1 MSELDDIDPIDNPPQ
16 PPVMGCPVCRNGVVL
31 PPDFNLPSVQCP
43 TCGAVFG
50 RLTGQV
56 ISGAAVQAPGAWMQR
71 PQGYGPQPPG
81 WTRPGAPRG
90 LAPNP
95 RRGNRAQVAMGLP
108 VSPYRTAWL
117 IAFAVIGLSVVVAA
131 IAVGVA
137 AVLGDDESDFTAYEP
152 ETEFEPATAGDIQWL
167 AVRREDFEFSALFPG
182 PFNETSSERQ
192 IRLTSPTRWADFS
205 LLAQKVGKDE
215 LARNRDQIKTC
226 AMVAAKDAAMAE
238 VNNSMA
244 RTVAGCPA
252 MLLTGTRIGG
262 GRMSVFVVVAARH
275 RFVLVAQDH
284 AQSEPVVDE
293 FFHSFSPLK
302 PATTEIRKTRPDASD
317 PIYVYYVGTG
327 YCTVGGGFHAVLVAR
342 GADSYQ
348 WEFLENELPEG
359 LQAQATDDRVV
370 ISGTPVEGAKAGHLK
385 VAAVSGKRRTE
396 HLLELEVSR

>member
-1 MSELDDIDPIDNPPQ
+1 MSDLDDIRPLNDPPPAS
-16 PPVMGCPVCRNGVVL
+16 VMGCPVCRNGVAL

-56 ISGAAVQAPGAWMQR
+56 ISGAAAPPSAAWMQ
-71 PQGYGPQPPG
+71 PPAGFGPQPPG

-131 IAVGVA
+131 IAMAVA
-137 AVLGDDESDFTAYEP
+137 SVLGGDESDFTAYEP
-152 ETEFEPATAGDIQWL
+152 QDQFEPETDSDIQWL
-167 AVRREDFEFSALFPG
+167 EVRREDFEFSALFPG
-182 PFNETSSERQ
+182 AFKETSSDRQ
-192 IRLTSPTRWADFS
+192 TKLTCSTQWADFS

-215 LARNRDQIKTC
+215 LTRNRDQLKTC
-226 AMVAAKDAAMAE
+226 AMVAAKDAAMGQ
-238 VNNSMA
+238 VNTSMA
-244 RTVAGCPA
+244 CTVAGCPA

-262 GRMSVFVVVAARH
+262 GHMSVFVVVAARH

-327 YCTVGGGFHAVLVAR
+327 YCTVGGEFHGVLVAR
-342 GADSYQ
+342 GADSYR
-348 WEFLENELPEG
+348 WEILENELPEG
-359 LQAQATDDRVV
+359 LQALATDDRVV
-370 ISGTPVEGAKAGHLK
+370 ITGTPVEGAKAGHLK
-385 VAAVSGKRRTE
+385 VAAISGKRRTE